1 MVTESPEEKARV
13 ESQLKAIVRPMY
25 SNPPVYGARLVQEI
39 LSNPSLNAQWTAEC
53 NSMAERIKLMRSV
66 LVAELMARGS
76 SHDWGHIITQIG
88 MFGFTGMTT
97 EEVLKI
103 RKDFHVYC
111 TEDGRISMAGVN
123 TKNVKYIANAI
134 HEVTKSRN

>member
-1 MVTESPEEKARV
+1 MVVDSPDEKERI

-39 LSNPSLNAQWTAEC
+39 LNNDSLNSQWTAEC
-53 NSMAERIKLMRSV
+53 KGMADRIKLMRSA
-66 LVAELMARGS
+66 LVTELTTRGS
-76 SHDWGHIITQIG
+76 SHDWSHIITQIG

-97 EEVLKI
+97 QEVHNL
-103 RKDFHVYC
+103 RYDFHIYC

-134 HEVTKSRN
+134 HEVTKSRK